1 MKRGEIVI
9 AAERG
14 RLSAKPR
21 PWLVVQSDAYN
32 ALHPSLTLCLITSM
46 KTGAV
51 QFRIA
56 VQASTENGLDEA
68 SEVMVD
74 KLVTLS
80 RESIVRVVGTLEP
93 APLADV
99 DAALRR
105 WLDL

>member
-1 MKRGEIVI
+1 LKRGDLVI

-14 RLSAKPR
+14 RLTAKPR
-21 PWLVVQSDAYN
+21 PWLIVQSDAYN
-32 ALHPSLTLCLITSM
+32 EVHPSITLCLITSR
-46 KTGAV
+46 KTGAG

-56 VQASTENGLDEA
+56 VEASSGNGLDDD

-80 RESIVRVVGTLEP
+80 RESVVRVVGTLEDE
-93 APLADV
+93 PLAEV